1 MSRELFGFKVRDIIS
16 LHYWTNRKCSMPL
29 GFSPTAFQKLA
40 HPDGEIASS
49 RAASKAGLPMTLSTY
64 SNSSLEDVIAAGSS
78 EHTPYIMQLSVM
90 KSRDANLDILRRA
103 ERESAICPDILRVLM
118 SRGRLQSRLGY
129 G

>member
-1 MSRELFGFKVRDIIS
+1 
-16 LHYWTNRKCSMPL
+16 
-29 GFSPTAFQKLA
+29 
-40 HPDGEIASS
+40 
-49 RAASKAGLPMTLSTY
+49 MTLSTY

-90 KSRDANLDILRRA
+90 KSRAANLDILRRA